1 MSFDEICT
9 LAQAYGCTI
18 TSGGKHM
25 HVVHKPSGT
34 LIAIPRHGKSVREV
48 YIKELKVLFDSIG
61 DIKGE

>member
-1 MSFDEICT
+1 
-9 LAQAYGCTI
+9 
-18 TSGGKHM
+18 M